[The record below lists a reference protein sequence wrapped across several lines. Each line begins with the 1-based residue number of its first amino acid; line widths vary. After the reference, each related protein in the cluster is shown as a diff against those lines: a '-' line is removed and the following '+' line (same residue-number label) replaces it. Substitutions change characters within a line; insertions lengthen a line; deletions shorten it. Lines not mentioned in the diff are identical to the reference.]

1 MNTLAHHMP
10 FGAEL
15 LAEGVRF
22 RLWAPDCQSVSL
34 CLEGPQATSEVPLQ
48 RSETGW
54 YETVAAEAGA
64 GTRYRF
70 RIDGELRAPDPASR
84 FQPDDIHGAS
94 EVINPAAYTWRHDD
108 WKGRPWEET
117 VLYELHVGT
126 FSPEGTYRGVM
137 DRLDYLVD
145 LGVTAI
151 ELMPLADFPGKRD
164 WGYNG
169 AYPYAP
175 DASYGRPDDLKA
187 LIDAAHGRGLMVF
200 LDVVY
205 NHFGPEGNYL
215 HAYAKRFFD
224 EDRHTPWGAAI
235 SFDKPDSAV
244 VRDFYI
250 HNVLYWIGEYRFDGL
265 RFDAV
270 HAIED
275 TSTPHILEAMA
286 DAVHATVGAD
296 RHVHLVLEND
306 NKSRYLAR
314 ARDHDPL
321 LYVAQWNDDF
331 HNALHV
337 VLTGESNGY
346 YVDYIDN
353 PLAHLGRCLA
363 EGFTFQGEP
372 IAYTNGQPRGEPSG
386 HLPPL
391 AFVNFLQNHDQTGNR
406 ALGDRITT
414 LCSAEAVTA
423 ATAILLLSPS
433 PPMLFMGQ
441 EWASEQPFLFF
452 CDLGDDLT
460 ESVRDGRR
468 REFATF
474 PEFSDPEARLRIPD
488 PTAEATFHQS
498 ALDWNSRMDG
508 AHAVALAL
516 HRELIALRKTEII
529 PRLRG
534 TPGHSGTAETAEDG
548 GLTASWTLGDGSR
561 LTLVANMSA
570 EPASKPPVIPEGRLL
585 YATTSA
591 NSHDLE
597 RELPPWTVAWII
609 TEGSDS

>member
-1 MNTLAHHMP
+1 MP

-22 RLWAPDCQSVSL
+22 RLWAPDCRSVSL
-34 CLEGPQATSEVPLQ
+34 CLEGPDAVSETPLQ

-54 YETVAAEAGA
+54 YETVAAGAGA

-70 RIDGELRAPDPASR
+70 RIDGDLRVPDPASR

-94 EVINPAAYTWRHDD
+94 EVIDPAAYRWRQDA
-108 WKGRPWEET
+108 WRGRPWEET
-117 VLYELHVGT
+117 ILYELHVGT

-151 ELMPLADFPGKRD
+151 ELMPLADFPGRRD

-175 DASYGRPDDLKA
+175 DASHGRPEDLKA
-187 LIDAAHGRGLMVF
+187 LIDAAHERGLMVF

-224 EDRHTPWGAAI
+224 SEKHTPWGAAI
-235 SFDKPDSAV
+235 SFDKPDSAA

-250 HNVLYWIGEYRFDGL
+250 HNALYWIGEYRLDGL

-275 TSTPHILEAMA
+275 SSETHILEEIA
-286 DAVHATVGAD
+286 DAVHESFGSD

-314 ARDHDPL
+314 AADNTPL
-321 LYVAQWNDDF
+321 LYVGQWNDDF

-337 VLTGESNGY
+337 TLTGESSGY
-346 YVDYIDN
+346 YVDYIDD
-353 PLAHLGRCLA
+353 PVAHLGRCLA
-363 EGFTFQGEP
+363 EGFTFQGAP
-372 IAYTNGQPRGEPSG
+372 IAYLDGEPRGEPSG

-414 LCSAEAVTA
+414 LCSPEAVRA
-423 ATAILLLSPS
+423 ATAITLLSPS

-452 CDLGDDLT
+452 CDLGDELT
-460 ESVRDGRR
+460 DSVRDGRR
-468 REFATF
+468 REFASF

-488 PTAEATFHQS
+488 PTVEATFLQS
-498 ALDWNSRMDG
+498 ALDWRNNSSG
-508 AHAVALAL
+508 VHAEALAF
-516 HRELIALRKTEII
+516 HRDLIALRKMEIV
-529 PRLRG
+529 PRLAG
-534 TPGHSGTAETAEDG
+534 TPGHAGTAGTWG
-548 GLTASWTLGDGSR
+548 KRGLTAAWTLGDGSR
-561 LTLVANMSA
+561 LEMVANMGPEAS
-570 EPASKPPVIPEGRLL
+570 EPPALPGGRLL
-585 YATTSA
+585 YATDGSDRQA
-591 NSHDLE
+591 LE
-597 RELPPWTVAWII
+597 RSLAPWTVAFFM
-609 TEGSDS
+609 EGAGA

>member
-1 MNTLAHHMP
+1 MKTHAHHMP

-15 LAEGVRF
+15 LPEGVRF
-22 RLWAPDCQSVSL
+22 RLWAPDCRSVSL
-34 CLEGPQATSEVPLQ
+34 CLEGPDAVSETPMQ

-54 YETVAAEAGA
+54 YETVAAEAGP

-70 RIDGELRAPDPASR
+70 RVDGDLRVPDPASR

-94 EVINPAAYTWRHDD
+94 EVIDPAAYAWRQDA
-108 WKGRPWEET
+108 WRGRPWEET
-117 VLYELHVGT
+117 ILYELHVGT

-151 ELMPLADFPGKRD
+151 ELMPLADFPGRRD

-175 DASYGRPDDLKA
+175 DASYGRPEDLKA
-187 LIDAAHGRGLMVF
+187 LIDAAHERGLMVF

-224 EDRHTPWGAAI
+224 SEKHTPWGAAI
-235 SFDKPDSAV
+235 SFDKPDSAA

-250 HNVLYWIGEYRFDGL
+250 HNALYWIGEYRFDGL

-275 TSTPHILEAMA
+275 SSETHILEEIA
-286 DAVHATVGAD
+286 DAVHETFGSD

-314 ARDHDPL
+314 AADNTPL
-321 LYVAQWNDDF
+321 LYVGQWNDDF

-337 VLTGESNGY
+337 TLTGESSGY
-346 YVDYIDN
+346 YVDYIDD

-363 EGFTFQGEP
+363 EGFTFQGAP
-372 IAYTNGQPRGEPSG
+372 IAYLDGEPRGEPSG

-414 LCSAEAVTA
+414 LCSPGSREGGDRDHAAVA
-423 ATAILLLSPS
+423 VS
-433 PPMLFMGQ
+433 
-441 EWASEQPFLFF
+441 
-452 CDLGDDLT
+452 
-460 ESVRDGRR
+460 
-468 REFATF
+468 
-474 PEFSDPEARLRIPD
+474 
-488 PTAEATFHQS
+488 
-498 ALDWNSRMDG
+498 
-508 AHAVALAL
+508 AHAVHGPGVGVRAAVSVLLRPRRRADRLGPRRPAARIRVVPGVQRSRGAAAHPRSHRRGDVPAKRAGLAEQL
-516 HRELIALRKTEII
+516 GRRPCRGARLPPRPDRASQGGDRAPARGNAGSRGNRRDMGEARPDGGVDAGRRIAAGDGGEHGAGSVGTAGPARRPAALRHRRIG
-529 PRLRG
+529 P
-534 TPGHSGTAETAEDG
+534 P
-548 GLTASWTLGDGSR
+548 
-561 LTLVANMSA
+561 SA
-570 EPASKPPVIPEGRLL
+570 
-585 YATTSA
+585 
-591 NSHDLE
+591 
-597 RELPPWTVAWII
+597 
-609 TEGSDS
+609 

>member
-1 MNTLAHHMP
+1 MKTLARHMP

-15 LAEGVRF
+15 LSEGVRF

-34 CLEGPQATSEVPLQ
+34 CLEGPQAPSEAPMQ
-48 RSETGW
+48 RSKSGW
-54 YETVAAEAGA
+54 YETVVAEAGP

-70 RIDGELRAPDPASR
+70 RIDGDLRVPDPASR

-94 EVINPAAYTWRHDD
+94 EVVDPASYPWQNDS
-108 WKGRPWEET
+108 WEGRPWEET
-117 VLYELHVGT
+117 ILYELHVGT
-126 FSPEGTYRGVM
+126 FSPEGSYRGVI

-175 DASYGRPDDLKA
+175 DASYGRPEDLKA

-235 SFDKPDSAV
+235 SFDKPDSAA

-250 HNVLYWIGEYRFDGL
+250 HNALYWIGEYRFDGL
-265 RFDAV
+265 RLDAV

-275 TSTPHILEAMA
+275 TSEPHILEAIA
-286 DAVHATVGAD
+286 DAVHDSVETD

-306 NKSRYLAR
+306 NKARYLAR
-314 ARDHDPL
+314 AKDLEPE

-337 VLTGESNGY
+337 LLTGESNGY

-363 EGFTFQGEP
+363 EGFTFQGAP
-372 IAYTNGQPRGEPSG
+372 IAYLNGEPRGEPSA

-414 LCSAEAVTA
+414 LCSAEAVAA

-452 CDLGDDLT
+452 CDLGDELT
-460 ESVRDGRR
+460 DSVRDGRR
-468 REFATF
+468 REFASF

-488 PTAEATFHQS
+488 PTVEATFRQS
-498 ALDWNSRMDG
+498 ALDWQSRSAG
-508 AHAVALAL
+508 HHAEALAA
-516 HRELIALRKTEII
+516 HRQLIDLRKAEIV
-529 PRLRG
+529 PRLKG
-534 TPGHSGTAETAEDG
+534 TPGHAGKAETWGDH

-570 EPASKPPVIPEGRLL
+570 QPSRPPALPEGRLF
-585 YATTSA
+585 YASDG
-591 NSHDLE
+591 SDRQGLEPDLG
-597 RELPPWTVAWII
+597 PWTVACFL
-609 TEGSDS
+609 EGPAT

>member
-1 MNTLAHHMP
+1 MP

-15 LAEGVRF
+15 LSEGVRF
-22 RLWAPDCQSVSL
+22 RLWAPDCHSVSL
-34 CLEGPQATSEVPLQ
+34 CIDGSPQRSEIPMQ

-54 YETVAAEAGA
+54 YETVVAEAGA

-70 RIDGELRAPDPASR
+70 RIDGDLQVPDPASR
-84 FQPDDIHGAS
+84 FQPGDIHGAS
-94 EVINPAAYTWRHDD
+94 EVIDPASYAWQNGHWR
-108 WKGRPWEET
+108 GRPWEET

-137 DRLDYLVD
+137 ERLDYLVD

-187 LIDAAHGRGLMVF
+187 LIDAAHGHGLMVF

-235 SFDKPDSAV
+235 NFDKPGTPV

-250 HNVLYWIGEYRFDGL
+250 HNVLYWLGEYRFDGL

-275 TSTPHILEAMA
+275 TSTPHILEALA
-286 DAVHATVGAD
+286 DAVHESFGAE

-306 NKSRYLAR
+306 NKSRFLAR
-314 ARDHDPL
+314 RDDFEPL

-337 VLTGESNGY
+337 VLTGESTGY
-346 YVDYIDN
+346 YVDYIDD

-372 IAYTNGQPRGEPSG
+372 IAYLDGEPRGEPSD

-414 LCSAEAVTA
+414 LCSAEAVAA
-423 ATAILLLSPS
+423 ATAITLLAPS
-433 PPMLFMGQ
+433 PPLLFMGQ

-460 ESVRDGRR
+460 DSVRDGRR
-468 REFATF
+468 REFASF
-474 PEFSDPEARLRIPD
+474 PQFSDPEERLRIPD
-488 PTAEATFHQS
+488 PTVEATFRQS
-498 ALDWNSRMDG
+498 ALDWDNRKAGS
-508 AHAVALAL
+508 HALAL
-516 HRELIALRKTEII
+516 SFHRELLALRKAEIV
-529 PRLRG
+529 PRLKG
-534 TPGHSGTAETAEDG
+534 TPGHAGTAEVLDSG
-548 GLTASWTLGDGSR
+548 VLRASWTLGDGSR
-561 LTLVANMSA
+561 LTLVANMSDD
-570 EPASKPPVIPEGRLL
+570 PAAKPPAMPDGRLL
-585 YATTSA
+585 YATAGADSR
-591 NSHDLE
+591 HLD
-597 RELPPWTVAWII
+597 RDLPPWTVEWFIA
-609 TEGSDS
+609 EGPAR

>member
-1 MNTLAHHMP
+1 MNTFAHHMP

-15 LAEGVRF
+15 LPEGVRF

-34 CLEGPQATSEVPLQ
+34 CLEGPQTTSETPLQ
-48 RSETGW
+48 RSDTGW
-54 YETVAAEAGA
+54 YETVIAEAGP
-64 GTRYRF
+64 GTKYRF
-70 RIDGELRAPDPASR
+70 RIDGDLRVPDPASR

-94 EVINPAAYTWRHDD
+94 EVIDPTAYAWRHND

-126 FSPEGTYRGVM
+126 FSPEGTYQGVI
-137 DRLDYLVD
+137 DRLDYLVA

-175 DASYGRPDDLKA
+175 DASYGRPEDLKA
-187 LIDAAHGRGLMVF
+187 LVDAAHGHGLMVF

-235 SFDKPDSAV
+235 SFDKPDSAA

-250 HNVLYWIGEYRFDGL
+250 NNVLYWVGEYRFDGL

-275 TSTPHILEAMA
+275 TSTPHVLEAMA
-286 DAVHATVGAD
+286 DAVHETFGAD
-296 RHVHLVLEND
+296 RHIHLVLEND
-306 NKSRYLAR
+306 NKSRYLV
-314 ARDHDPL
+314 RDDGHDPL

-346 YVDYIDN
+346 YVDYIDD

-363 EGFTFQGEP
+363 EGFTFQGTP
-372 IAYTNGQPRGEPSG
+372 IQYTNGEPRGEPSD

-391 AFVNFLQNHDQTGNR
+391 AFLNFLQNHDQTGNR
-406 ALGDRITT
+406 AMGDRIST
-414 LCSAEAVTA
+414 LCSPEAVTA
-423 ATAILLLSPS
+423 ATAILMLSPS

-460 ESVRDGRR
+460 DSVRDGRR
-468 REFATF
+468 REFASF
-474 PEFSDPEARLRIPD
+474 PEFSDPEARLQIPD
-488 PTAEATFHQS
+488 PTAEETFHRS
-498 ALDWNSRMDG
+498 ALDWDSRTDG
-508 AHAVALAL
+508 GHAVALAL
-516 HRELIALRKTEII
+516 HRDLIALRKLEIV
-529 PRLRG
+529 PRLKE
-534 TPGHSGTAETAEDG
+534 TPGHSGTAAKLEGG
-548 GLTASWTLGDGSR
+548 GLTAAWTLGDGSR
-561 LTLVANMSA
+561 LTLITNMSA
-570 EPASKPPVIPEGRLL
+570 RSAAKPSAMPEGRLL
-585 YATTSA
+585 YATTTAS
-591 NSHDLE
+591 SGGLE
-597 RELPPWTVAWII
+597 RELPPWTAVWFIA
-609 TEGSDS
+609 EGSGA

>member
-1 MNTLAHHMP
+1 MHNRSHHMP

-15 LAEGVRF
+15 LSEGVRF
-22 RLWAPDCQSVSL
+22 RLWAPDCRSVSL
-34 CLEGPQATSEVPLQ
+34 CLDGPQAASETPLQ

-54 YETVAAEAGA
+54 YETVSAEAGP

-70 RIDGELRAPDPASR
+70 RIDGDLRVPDPASR
-84 FQPDDIHGAS
+84 FQPDDVHGAS
-94 EVINPAAYTWRHDD
+94 EVIDPASYTWRHDS

-126 FSPEGTYRGVM
+126 FSPEGTYRGVI

-187 LIDAAHGRGLMVF
+187 LIDAAHGHGLMVF

-275 TSTPHILEAMA
+275 TSEPHILESLA
-286 DAVHATVGAD
+286 DAVHDTVGAE
-296 RHVHLVLEND
+296 RHIHLVLEND
-306 NKSRYLAR
+306 NKPRYLAR
-314 ARDHDPL
+314 AEDQAPL

-331 HNALHV
+331 HNAVHV

-346 YVDYIDN
+346 YVDYIN
-353 PLAHLGRCLA
+353 SPLAHLGRCLA

-372 IAYTNGQPRGEPSG
+372 IAYTNGEPRGEPSD

-406 ALGDRITT
+406 ALGDRIST
-414 LCSAEAVTA
+414 LCSPEAVTA

-460 ESVRDGRR
+460 DSVRDGRR
-468 REFATF
+468 REFASF
-474 PEFSDPEARLRIPD
+474 PEFSNPETLLRIPD

-498 ALDWNSRMDG
+498 ALDWNNRMVG
-508 AHAVALAL
+508 EHALALGL
-516 HRELIALRKTEII
+516 HRELIALRKAEIV
-529 PRLRG
+529 PRLNG
-534 TPGHSGTAETAEDG
+534 TPGHSGTAETREDG
-548 GLTASWTLGDGSR
+548 ALTASWTLGDGSR
-561 LTLVANMSA
+561 LALVANMSA
-570 EPASKPPVIPEGRLL
+570 EPATNPPDMPEGRLL
-585 YATTSA
+585 YETTSP
-591 NSHDLE
+591 NGGNLE
-597 RELPPWTVAWII
+597 WKLPPWTVAWFIM
-609 TEGSDS
+609 EGSAA

>member
-1 MNTLAHHMP
+1 MTSRFHHMP
-10 FGAEL
+10 FGAEVL
-15 LAEGVRF
+15 SQGVRF

-34 CLEGPQATSEVPLQ
+34 CLDGQQATTETPMQ

-54 YETVAAEAGA
+54 YETVVAEAGP

-70 RIDGELRAPDPASR
+70 RIDGDLRVPDPASR

-94 EVINPAAYTWRHDD
+94 EVIDPASYSWQHDAWR
-108 WKGRPWEET
+108 GRPWEET
-117 VLYELHVGT
+117 ILYELHVGT
-126 FSPEGTYRGVM
+126 FSPQGTYRGVM
-137 DRLDYLVD
+137 ERLDYLVD

-151 ELMPLADFPGKRD
+151 ELMPLADFPGTRD

-169 AYPYAP
+169 AYIYAP
-175 DASYGRPDDLKA
+175 DASYGRPEDLKA
-187 LIDAAHGRGLMVF
+187 LIDAAHDRGLMVF

-275 TSTPHILEAMA
+275 TSETHILEALA
-286 DAVHATVGAD
+286 DAVHDSIGPD
-296 RHVHLVLEND
+296 RHVHLALEND
-306 NKSRYLAR
+306 NKSRYMAR
-314 ARDHDPL
+314 GKDQCPL
-321 LYVAQWNDDF
+321 LYTAQWNDDF

-337 VLTGESNGY
+337 VLTGESTGY
-346 YVDYIDN
+346 YVDYIDD
-353 PLAHLGRCLA
+353 PLAHLARCLA

-372 IAYTNGQPRGEPSG
+372 IAFLDGEPRGEPSD

-406 ALGDRITT
+406 AMGDRITT
-414 LCSAEAVTA
+414 LCSAEAVSA
-423 ATAILLLSPS
+423 ATAITLLSPS
-433 PPMLFMGQ
+433 PPLMFMGQ
-441 EWASEQPFLFF
+441 EWGSEQPFLFF

-460 ESVRDGRR
+460 DSVRDGRR
-468 REFATF
+468 REFASF
-474 PEFSDPEARLRIPD
+474 PQFSDPEARLRIPD
-488 PTAEATFHQS
+488 PTVETTFQQS
-498 ALDWNSRMDG
+498 ALDWDNRTKG
-508 AHAVALAL
+508 VHAVALAQ
-516 HRELIALRKTEII
+516 HRELLALRKTEIV
-529 PRLRG
+529 PRLNG
-534 TPGHSGTAETAEDG
+534 TSGHAGTAEVTADRV
-548 GLTASWTLGDGSR
+548 LRASWTLGDGSR
-561 LTLVANMSA
+561 LTLVANMSPK
-570 EPASKPPVIPEGRLL
+570 PAPQPPAPPQGRLL
-585 YATTSA
+585 YATTEVDRPD
-591 NSHDLE
+591 HE
-597 RELPPWTVAWII
+597 GKLPPWTVAYFIE
-609 TEGSDS
+609 EGSAA